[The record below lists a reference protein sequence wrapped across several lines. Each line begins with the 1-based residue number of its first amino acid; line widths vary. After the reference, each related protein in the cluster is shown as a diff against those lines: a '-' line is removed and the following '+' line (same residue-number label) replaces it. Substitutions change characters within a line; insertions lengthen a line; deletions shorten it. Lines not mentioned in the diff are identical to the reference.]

1 MKSVLVTGGTV
12 RLGLAIAQ
20 HLRDCGYKVLTVSHR
35 GDSGADIVA
44 DFREPLGAAK
54 CYAAAMKLLDGD
66 PPDALVNNAALYR
79 GTDLEIEAINF
90 TAPQKLTMLMA
101 GRETGRGAVVNI
113 LDANLERLEIRD
125 ERLEIRDKRLDEDV
139 RLTLKDSNRPQCDA
153 KYIDCKARLREY
165 TRSAAAM
172 FAETLRVNAVSPGPV
187 EGLSPVGIHEKAG
200 DCPLGRPKPLDIAK
214 AVAFLLDNDSVTGVD
229 LPVDG
234 GVAVG

>member
-1 MKSVLVTGGTV
+1 
-12 RLGLAIAQ
+12 
-20 HLRDCGYKVLTVSHR
+20 
-35 GDSGADIVA
+35 
-44 DFREPLGAAK
+44 
-54 CYAAAMKLLDGD
+54 MKLLDGD

-79 GTDLEIEAINF
+79 GTDPEIEAINF

-113 LDANLERLEIRD
+113 LDANI
-125 ERLEIRDKRLDEDV
+125 KRLDVYGE
-139 RLTLKDSNRPQCDA
+139 
-153 KYIDCKARLREY
+153 CKMRLREY

>member
-35 GDSGADIVA
+35 GDSGADIIA

-54 CYAAAMKLLDGD
+54 CYAAAMKLLGGD

-79 GTDLEIEAINF
+79 GTDPEIEAINF

-113 LDANLERLEIRD
+113 LDANLERL
-125 ERLEIRDKRLDEDV
+125 DV
-139 RLTLKDSNRPQCDA
+139 
-153 KYIDCKARLREY
+153 YGDCKARLREY

>member
-12 RLGLAIAQ
+12 RLGAAIAQ
-20 HLRDCGYKVLTVSHR
+20 HLRDRGYKVLTVSHR

-54 CYAAAMKLLDGD
+54 CYAAAMKLLGGD

-79 GTDLEIEAINF
+79 GTDPEIEAINF

-113 LDANLERLEIRD
+113 LDAT
-125 ERLEIRDKRLDEDV
+125 V
-139 RLTLKDSNRPQCDA
+139 TDSDPRESLGIQYCTASDPASPCRSS
-153 KYIDCKARLREY
+153 KYIECKMRLREY

-187 EGLSPVGIHEKAG
+187 EGLSPVGIHENAG

-214 AVAFLLDNDSVTGVD
+214 AVAFLLDNESVTGVD

-234 GVAVG
+234 GLNV